1 MQKGSK
7 VPYVGLVLGGLP
19 FFLHVIP
26 SKPSNNPVPCVGPQ
40 HPDKGTWGD
49 KETSLKLLA
58 RKQKHNQNLSLCFLT
73 AACGTEQFFLLLC
86 DIPPN
91 IFEG

>member
-1 MQKGSK
+1 MMQKGSK

-49 KETSLKLLA
+49 KETSLKLLS
-58 RKQKHNQNLSLCFLT
+58 QKAETQPEPEPVLSDCSLRYRAVFPSPL
-73 AACGTEQFFLLLC
+73 
-86 DIPPN
+86 
-91 IFEG
+91 